1 MKYELNGISLPFG
14 GISWNKA
21 KSKKDIFSFLL
32 IYLESKRI
40 LVNPIEM
47 EKKEWCMESVLEI
60 KKQLVTITE
69 KTDFKKDDLAIIRN
83 MIEACNQY
91 LDTVSKMDLPFIIC
105 KNQESKGMWSD
116 LNFDNGLE
124 NHLKMKLVLLKSVTV
139 LPLIKQY
146 LISFRRMK

>member
-14 GISWNKA
+14 GISWNKT

-60 KKQLVTITE
+60 KKQQDIFNLTA
-69 KTDFKKDDLAIIRN
+69 F
-83 MIEACNQY
+83 
-91 LDTVSKMDLPFIIC
+91 F
-105 KNQESKGMWSD
+105 
-116 LNFDNGLE
+116 
-124 NHLKMKLVLLKSVTV
+124 HKSHC
-139 LPLIKQY
+139 
-146 LISFRRMK
+146 F

>member
-14 GISWNKA
+14 GISWNKT

-40 LVNPIEM
+40 LINPIEM

-60 KKQLVTITE
+60 KKQLVAITE
-69 KTDFKKDDLAIIRN
+69 KADFKKDDLAIIRN

-91 LDTVSKMDLPFIIC
+91 LDAVSKMDLPFIIY
-105 KNQESKGMWSD
+105 KSQESKGMWSD
-116 LNFDNGLE
+116 LNFDNA
-124 NHLKMKLVLLKSVTV
+124 MKRFRKSF
-139 LPLIKQY
+139 KNE
-146 LISFRRMK
+146 ISAIEKRYRLSFNKTIPDEF